1 MNVSIPDGWY
11 PEFVQDRVNRF
22 VIPNTEV
29 TEHKFQQDEKDAHNT
44 YALLENV
51 VIPLYYD
58 QPVQWLSVI
67 ANSIRDISPAFD
79 SKRLATEYYEQ
90 LYLGNKE

>member
-1 MNVSIPDGWY
+1 VNVSIPEGWY

-51 VIPLYYD
+51 VIPLCYD

-67 ANSIRDISPAFD
+67 D